1 MNKVFPPP
9 HSFISPFFKTSKL
22 DYRLP
27 RWLSV
32 KKNPPAN
39 ARHASSIPGSGRS
52 PGEGNCNP
60 LQYSCLGIPMDR
72 EAWQATAH
80 RIAES
85 DRIWQLSTHK
95 LDYTISKSF
104 SGSEPHCVCFKVEAM
119 RNQEAPSRRA
129 GSSYSCLDSAP
140 AACGD

>member
-1 MNKVFPPP
+1 MIIRSSHHPIPSFPPSLRQANWTTGFP
-9 HSFISPFFKTSKL
+9 GGSG
-22 DYRLP
+22 
-27 RWLSV
+27 V
-32 KKNPPAN
+32 ENPPAN
-39 ARHASSIPGSGRS
+39 ARHAGSIPGSGRS
-52 PGEGNCNP
+52 PGKGNCNR

-104 SGSEPHCVCFKVEAM
+104 SGSEPHCVSFKVEAM

-129 GSSYSCLDSAP
+129 GSSYSCLASAP
-140 AACGD
+140 AACGE